1 MTTGIAHGMTLLRPV
16 ADPRYLML
24 IVVCSIIF
32 EWQRLSDSFAYV
44 NKLRQQS
51 GELSD
56 GDTALHQM
64 ERLGFLRENV
74 QMLKQSLKIITNNPN
89 FRNHPTKNPLPKSEA
104 NQNESVVTKLQEAKD
119 ALNDVI
125 AQQEDQIE
133 ICKERLTATTAL
145 AAIKESKKGVEQAES
160 VRYAHHTNP
169 PRSTPA
175 LTWICRA
182 LTTLATFYIP
192 LSFVSTFFGMN
203 IGTLIPDSAQP
214 LWLYFVIAVPLT
226 LISLAIVNQWHTL
239 DRIYSK
245 RGAFWM
251 NAKSSLLPAWSWIS
265 TSFTRIFTWIYSCF
279 RRERASEWP
288 HSQAEYKT

>member
-1 MTTGIAHGMTLLRPV
+1 MPMTIGIALGMRLMGPV

-56 GDTALHQM
+56 GDTALQQM

-89 FRNHPTKNPLPKSEA
+89 FRNRTTRNPLPKTEA
-104 NQNESVVTKLQEAKD
+104 TQNESVVTKLQEAKD
-119 ALNDVI
+119 ALNDLI

-160 VRYAHHTNP
+160 VRYAHNTMHH
-169 PRSTPA
+169 
-175 LTWICRA
+175 LHH
-182 LTTLATFYIP
+182 P
-192 LSFVSTFFGMN
+192 L
-203 IGTLIPDSAQP
+203 
-214 LWLYFVIAVPLT
+214 
-226 LISLAIVNQWHTL
+226 
-239 DRIYSK
+239 
-245 RGAFWM
+245 
-251 NAKSSLLPAWSWIS
+251 
-265 TSFTRIFTWIYSCF
+265 
-279 RRERASEWP
+279 
-288 HSQAEYKT
+288 

>member
-1 MTTGIAHGMTLLRPV
+1 MGNSPGDQEYDTASDLSRRYHNPRADEGCESLHTVRDYSLRSQFLDGLLHSATSDSSRPMPIGMAHGMTLIGPV

-24 IVVCSIIF
+24 IIVCIIIF

-89 FRNHPTKNPLPKSEA
+89 FRNRHTKNSLPKSEA
-104 NQNESVVTKLQEAKD
+104 NQNDSVVTKLQEAKD
-119 ALNDVI
+119 ALNDLI

-160 VRYAHHTNP
+160 VR
-169 PRSTPA
+169 
-175 LTWICRA
+175 
-182 LTTLATFYIP
+182 
-192 LSFVSTFFGMN
+192 
-203 IGTLIPDSAQP
+203 
-214 LWLYFVIAVPLT
+214 
-226 LISLAIVNQWHTL
+226 
-239 DRIYSK
+239 
-245 RGAFWM
+245 
-251 NAKSSLLPAWSWIS
+251 
-265 TSFTRIFTWIYSCF
+265 
-279 RRERASEWP
+279 
-288 HSQAEYKT
+288 

>member
-1 MTTGIAHGMTLLRPV
+1 
-16 ADPRYLML
+16 ML

-74 QMLKQSLKIITNNPN
+74 QMLKQSLKIVTNNPN
-89 FRNHPTKNPLPKSEA
+89 FRKPTIKNPLPKTEA
-104 NQNESVVTKLQEAKD
+104 QQNELVITKLQEAKD
-119 ALNDVI
+119 ALNDLI

-160 VRYAHHTNP
+160 VRYACNTMLHIYDHH
-169 PRSTPA
+169 
-175 LTWICRA
+175 L
-182 LTTLATFYIP
+182 
-192 LSFVSTFFGMN
+192 
-203 IGTLIPDSAQP
+203 
-214 LWLYFVIAVPLT
+214 
-226 LISLAIVNQWHTL
+226 
-239 DRIYSK
+239 
-245 RGAFWM
+245 
-251 NAKSSLLPAWSWIS
+251 
-265 TSFTRIFTWIYSCF
+265 
-279 RRERASEWP
+279 
-288 HSQAEYKT
+288 